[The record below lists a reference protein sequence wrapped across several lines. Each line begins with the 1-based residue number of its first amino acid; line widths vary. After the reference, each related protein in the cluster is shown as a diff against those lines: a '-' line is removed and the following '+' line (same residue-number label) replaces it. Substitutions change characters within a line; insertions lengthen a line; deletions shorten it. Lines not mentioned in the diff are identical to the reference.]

1 MSAVADYNDISSPPI
16 PRFEV
21 AGRRYVTTCRIAWDG
36 VEYVGRLW
44 FVDES
49 GTDGGV
55 PDRGAIPG
63 RSPEDVHEFVS
74 KLTPD
79 DLVRRLKRAQA
90 EKRRFLALRRATDEM
105 LVKIRYLNQVAVAVR
120 AGLLDAD
127 GASAEMDLTEQQLRD
142 MIGRLRELAGT
153 EQ

>member
-1 MSAVADYNDISSPPI
+1 VADYNDLTNPPVA
-16 PRFEV
+16 RVEV
-21 AGRRYVTTCRIAWDG
+21 SGRRYAATCRIAWDG

-44 FVDES
+44 FIDES
-49 GTDGGV
+49 GVDGGV

-63 RSPEDVHEFVS
+63 RTPEEVQEFVS
-74 KLTPD
+74 RLTPD

-90 EKRRFLALRRATDEM
+90 EKRRFHELRRATDEM
-105 LVKIRYLNQVAVAVR
+105 LVKIRYLNQVAVAAR

-127 GASAEMDLTEQQLRD
+127 GASAEMDLTEQQLHD
-142 MIGRLRELAGT
+142 MIGRLRALAGK

>member
-1 MSAVADYNDISSPPI
+1 MAEYNDILSPPI
-16 PRFEV
+16 ARVEV
-21 AGRRYVTTCRIAWDG
+21 AGRTYVTTCRITWDG

-44 FVDES
+44 FIDEA
-49 GTDGGV
+49 GVDGGF

-63 RSPEDVHEFVS
+63 RSPEEVQEFVS

-79 DLVRRLKRAQA
+79 DVVRRLKRAQA
-90 EKRRFLALRRATDEM
+90 EKRRFHALRRATDEM

-127 GASAEMDLTEQQLRD
+127 GASAELDLTEQQLHEI
-142 MIGRLRELAGT
+142 IGRLRELAGT

>member
-1 MSAVADYNDISSPPI
+1 MSAVAEYNDLTSPPI
-16 PRFEV
+16 ARVEV
-21 AGRRYVTTCRIAWDG
+21 SGRTYAVTCRIAWDG

-44 FVDES
+44 FVDDS
-49 GTDGGV
+49 GAGGGV
-55 PDRGAIPG
+55 PDRGSVPG
-63 RSPEDVHEFVS
+63 RTPEDVREFVS
-74 KLTPD
+74 RLTPD

-105 LVKIRYLNQVAVAVR
+105 LVKIRYLNQVAVAAR

-142 MIGRLRELAGT
+142 MIGRLRALAGT